1 MVRDKVGFPIQIQTD
16 TMITLTTLII
26 AAAAVIGLLILCFVL
41 PHPITWL
48 MTLIMI
54 ALTLFILWPK
64 YQGQQQA
71 MANGEIIEAAVSEVR
86 HWNRKQSDTIV
97 DRYEIIALAPN
108 PHTGKMQKFVS
119 PPMSADPAPYL
130 GDTVKVKVDW
140 SNPNAY
146 VMDISFLPFPVH

>member
-1 MVRDKVGFPIQIQTD
+1 MVRDKVRFPIQIQTD

-64 YQGQQQA
+64 
-71 MANGEIIEAAVSEVR
+71 
-86 HWNRKQSDTIV
+86 
-97 DRYEIIALAPN
+97 
-108 PHTGKMQKFVS
+108 
-119 PPMSADPAPYL
+119 
-130 GDTVKVKVDW
+130 
-140 SNPNAY
+140 
-146 VMDISFLPFPVH
+146 